1 MKRKKV
7 WFLSY
12 KKEIYEKLS
21 LIEKECASIEEYTD
35 KKRQRSLK
43 NTRSLAVLDLLK
55 KLCSLIETVP
65 QIDSLFKQK

>member
-1 MKRKKV
+1 
-7 WFLSY
+7 
-12 KKEIYEKLS
+12 LS